1 METTGKNSIGKIS
14 LYLHSKHTWVDGLG
28 RALLDNKLAQIG
40 ELLAVFLVAFAVIIG
55 TGPLVG
61 ENALARHGVISVTI
75 LLMIFMIWIGL
86 RLRGQNWQHFGLTF
100 GCVSWRTVIRSVL
113 LSFVVFVAAVAAFA
127 VGAIVMANIF
137 GRPEGADMS
146 SYDYLRGNLPMLILV
161 LVSVYVTASFGE
173 EVIYRGF
180 LINRIAELGSG
191 GKAAQRLAVIIS
203 SLVFGLIHSDWGLTG
218 MVQTSLVGLA
228 LGVSYVLVRRNLW
241 VTILAHGYMDTILI
255 LHLYFTAPEG
265 ISG

>member
-1 METTGKNSIGKIS
+1 MRSNHI
-14 LYLHSKHTWVDGLG
+14 WVDRIG
-28 RALLDNKLAQIG
+28 RLLLNNKLAQIG
-40 ELLAVFLVAFAVIIG
+40 ELLAVFFVAFAVTIG
-55 TGPLVG
+55 TSPLVG
-61 ENALARHGVISVTI
+61 ENPLARHGVISVAI

-86 RLRGQNWQHFGLTF
+86 QLRGQNWQHFGLKF
-100 GCVSWRTVIRSVL
+100 GCVSLRTVIRSIL

-127 VGAIVMANIF
+127 MGAIVMAIIF

-146 SYDYLRGNLPMLILV
+146 SYNYLRGNLSMLILV
-161 LVSVYVTASFGE
+161 LGAVYVTASFGE

-180 LINRIAELGSG
+180 LINRIGELGSG
-191 GKAAQRLAVIIS
+191 GKLARRLAVIFS

-218 MVQTSLVGLA
+218 MVQTSLMGLA

-255 LHLYFTAPEG
+255 LQLYFASPEST
-265 ISG
+265 SG